1 MPKKAA
7 LFIGFGLTV
16 IALLVLAAVLIG
28 RLENQP
34 EVTKTVAAGSA
45 VTASV
50 IYATSLPDLNGQPQ
64 AIGQWSQKLLVLNF
78 WASWCAPCIEEIPIL
93 VRLQSK
99 YGANGLQI
107 VGIAADS
114 AVNSAKFAQK
124 LEINYPIL
132 ADEIR
137 ALEFSKRAGN
147 RLGLLP
153 YTVVLNSRGDILLTK
168 LGVVVESELEA
179 LIQRHLESAK

>member
-7 LFIGFGLTV
+7 LFIGIGLAV
-16 IALLVLAAVLIG
+16 IGLLVLAAMLIG
-28 RLENQP
+28 RLEDQP

-45 VTASV
+45 ATASV
-50 IYATSLPDLNGQPQ
+50 IYSTSLPDLNGQPQ
-64 AIGQWSQKLLVLNF
+64 AIGQWSNKLLVLNF

-93 VRLQSK
+93 IRLQSK
-99 YGANGLQI
+99 YGPKGLQI

-114 AVNSAKFAQK
+114 ASNSANFAKK
-124 LEINYPIL
+124 LDINYPIL

-137 ALEFSKRAGN
+137 ALEFSKRTGN

-153 YTVVLNSRGDILLTK
+153 YTVVLTSGGDILLTK
-168 LGVVVESELEA
+168 LGLIVEPELEA
-179 LIQRHLESAK
+179 LINRHLKRQE

>member
-16 IALLVLAAVLIG
+16 ISLLVLAALLIG

-45 VTASV
+45 ATASV
-50 IYATSLPDLNGQPQ
+50 IYSTSLPDLDGRPQ
-64 AIGQWSQKLLVLNF
+64 SIGQWSNKLLVLNF

-93 VRLQSK
+93 IRLQSK
-99 YGANGLQI
+99 YAAKGLQI

-114 AVNSAKFAQK
+114 ASNSAKFGQK
-124 LEINYPIL
+124 LGINYPIL

-137 ALEFSKRAGN
+137 ALEFSKRTGN

-153 YTVVLNSRGDILLTK
+153 YTVVLTSRGDILMTK
-168 LGVVVESELEA
+168 LGVVIESDLEA
-179 LIQRHLESAK
+179 LINRHLEN